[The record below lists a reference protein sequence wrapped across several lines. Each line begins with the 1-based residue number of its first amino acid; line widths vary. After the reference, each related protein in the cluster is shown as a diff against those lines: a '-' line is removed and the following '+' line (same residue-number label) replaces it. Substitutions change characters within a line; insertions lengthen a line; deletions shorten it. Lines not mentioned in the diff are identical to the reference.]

1 MKIIDK
7 FKKIEFAKLDVGATF
22 KYESAYYIKTHRV
35 KTNDSEYNAIV
46 SDVGKSFDFRKKLY
60 DDYVH
65 GNEFF
70 DGNMSRKRL
79 DEEMRNFNRQMYGG

>member
-35 KTNDSEYNAIV
+35 KTNDSEYNAV
-46 SDVGKSFDFRKKLY
+46 DL
-60 DDYVH
+60 
-65 GNEFF
+65 
-70 DGNMSRKRL
+70 
-79 DEEMRNFNRQMYGG
+79 YGGEHEYFSHEDEVIPFNCELIVL